1 MWILGALIVA
11 LLNAYLADKLQ
22 RSALGWAIAGFL
34 FGLLSTAVMGLLEFA
49 KNVNDTTNA

>member
-1 MWILGALIVA
+1 MWILGALLVA
-11 LLNAYLADKLQ
+11 LLNAYLAEKLQ